1 VSISLLADADL
12 NFAIM
17 TGTRLRDS
25 RIDFLSAAE
34 ATLQG
39 ISDPEVLTFAE
50 RQGRILVSH
59 DTSTDTSSFA
69 RALRDGKKSPRCIS
83 GFTGNR
89 SPRGD
94 RGVGPSLVSVPG
106 RSNGK
111 TRSHTFPHWLD
122 TSFADDSM

>member
-12 NFAIM
+12 NFAIV

-59 DTSTDTSSFA
+59 DTSTIPVHFA
-69 RALRDGKKSPRCIS
+69 RALRDGKKSP
-83 GFTGNR
+83 
-89 SPRGD
+89 
-94 RGVGPSLVSVPG
+94 GVFLVSQETAVREVIEALVLVWSASRPVEWENQITHLPSLA
-106 RSNGK
+106 RHEF
-111 TRSHTFPHWLD
+111 RR
-122 TSFADDSM
+122 

>member
-1 VSISLLADADL
+1 MSISLLADADL
-12 NFAIM
+12 NFAIV

-59 DTSTDTSSFA
+59 DTSTIPRRVPVYFWFHRKPQSA
-69 RALRDGKKSPRCIS
+69 R
-83 GFTGNR
+83 
-89 SPRGD
+89 
-94 RGVGPSLVSVPG
+94 
-106 RSNGK
+106 
-111 TRSHTFPHWLD
+111 
-122 TSFADDSM
+122 